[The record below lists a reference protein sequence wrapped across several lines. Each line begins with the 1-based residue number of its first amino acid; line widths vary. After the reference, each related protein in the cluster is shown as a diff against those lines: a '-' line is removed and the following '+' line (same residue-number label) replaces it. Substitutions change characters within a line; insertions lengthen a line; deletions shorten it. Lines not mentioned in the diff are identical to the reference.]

1 MRINSVVAALIAGL
15 ALAVT
20 GCGVES
26 ESESENPQA
35 PVSESEAAPA
45 DGQVTAMAICPLKWT
60 CNWVRYYST
69 QSACTTACGAT
80 PCFTDYA
87 CTGSCVCP

>member
-1 MRINSVVAALIAGL
+1 MRINSVVAALMAGL

-35 PVSESEAAPA
+35 PVSETAPA

-60 CNWVRYYST
+60 CNWVKYYST
-69 QSACTTACGAT
+69 ESACTTACGAT

-87 CTGSCVCP
+87 CTGSCLCP